1 MSTTQLNEA
10 ASGTTASSKRQRL
23 IQRHEALK
31 VERSTWLEHWRE
43 IAEHMAPRA
52 FRDQRSDA
60 NRGTKKHS
68 KIINFTPLE
77 ARRTLASGMMTGI
90 TSPARP
96 WFRLAVVG
104 SPDIGNSPGV
114 KAWLSECEK
123 VQRESLARS
132 NIYNGLHLMYADLG
146 PFGVTA
152 MLVES
157 DEEDGARC
165 YVFPIGSYCL
175 AAGPRGN
182 VDTIFREISLTV
194 SQLVELFG
202 LEKLCEAT
210 RNQHANGKLDQRVD
224 VVHAIYPNPDF
235 EEGVLGPRGKKWLS
249 DWWETTQ
256 GLEGGFL
263 RESGFAAFPVLAP
276 RWTRTGE
283 DVYGSSPGMDALGD
297 CKALQL
303 FERRTAQA
311 VDKIVNPPMVAS
323 TAARN
328 TPVSLLPGGVNFID
342 ALGQGQAMR
351 PAVDINFGVITVLT
365 NEKMQCE
372 NRIKKAFYAHLW
384 LLITDSVGDMTA
396 TEVDERK
403 EEKLQ
408 QLGAVLEALNDEAL
422 DPLLD
427 LLFDINLAAGRIPP
441 APPELEGREL
451 KPEYISIMAAAQK
464 ALSITGIERFASF
477 IGNLM
482 KLDPTVAD
490 KANFDQM
497 ADEFADAIGLP
508 PGCTNTDE
516 QVEEKRKMRAQ
527 AQQQAAADA
536 QLAQQAQTAQTLA
549 ETPTDGKTVLN
560 TVLGGMN
567 APVPG

>member
-1 MSTTQLNEA
+1 MSTSQNEA
-10 ASGTTASSKRQRL
+10 AANGPQTKKQQL
-23 IQRHEALK
+23 KQRHEALK
-31 VERSTWLEHWRE
+31 TERATWLDHWRE
-43 IAEHMAPRA
+43 IAEHMRPRG
-52 FRDQRSDA
+52 FREYRSDA
-60 NRGTKKHS
+60 NSGTKKHS

-77 ARRTLASGMMTGI
+77 AARTLASGMMTGI

-96 WFRLAVVG
+96 WFRLAIVG
-104 SPDIGNSPGV
+104 APDVGNSPGV
-114 KAWLSECEK
+114 KAWLADVEK

-132 NIYNGLHLMYADLG
+132 NLYNGLHLMYADLG

-152 MLVES
+152 CLIEP
-157 DEEDGARC
+157 DDEDGVRC
-165 YVFPIGSYCL
+165 YVFPVGSYCL

-182 VDTIFREISLTV
+182 VDTIFREVSLTI

-202 LEKLCEAT
+202 EEKLSEST
-210 RNQHANGKLDQRVD
+210 RNLKNAGKVDTRID
-224 VVHAIYPNPDF
+224 VVHAIYPNPQF
-235 EEGVLGPRGKKWLS
+235 EEGALGPRGKKWLS
-249 DWWETTQ
+249 DWWEDKS
-256 GLEGGFL
+256 GAEEGFL
-263 RESGFAAFPVLAP
+263 RESGFSAFPLLAP
-276 RWTRTGE
+276 RWQRTGE
-283 DVYGSSPGMDALGD
+283 DVYGWGPGFDALGD

-328 TPVSLLPGGVNFID
+328 SPLSLLPGGVNFID
-342 ALGQGQAMR
+342 SLGQGQAMR
-351 PAVDINFGVITVLT
+351 PAVDINANVITVL
-365 NEKMQCE
+365 NGEKAALE
-372 NRIKKAFYAHLW
+372 NRIRKAFYAHLW
-384 LLITDSVGDMTA
+384 LLITEQNGDMTA

-464 ALSITGIERFASF
+464 ALSITGIERFATF
-477 IGNLM
+477 IGNMM
-482 KLDPTVAD
+482 KLDESVAD
-490 KANFDQM
+490 KADFDQM
-497 ADEFADAIGLP
+497 ADEYADAIGLP
-508 PGCTNTDE
+508 PGCTRTDE
-516 QVEEKRKMRAQ
+516 QVEERRKMRAQ

-536 QLAQQAQTAQTLA
+536 QLQQQAETAQTMA
-549 ETPTDGKTVLN
+549 ETPTDGNTVLN
-560 TVLGGMN
+560 TVLSGMN
-567 APVPG
+567 APVPR